1 MIRIF
6 VVFPIKYELAESFL
20 LLSKKNSFNQN
31 VRWTPR
37 ANLHITLFFIGEIEE
52 ENLNKIKNSLGN
64 ILQKQ
69 HSFSL
74 SFEKIFFTDSKKRSL
89 MIWGQFKKSED
100 FRMLSEKI
108 YVSVKELMTTDH
120 VHQDPIPH
128 CTIARIKQNAETLAI
143 DLNVN
148 VQERFSV
155 MIDAAELWQTVQ
167 TKEGVK
173 YKSIEKYKFERG
185 K

>member
-1 MIRIF
+1 
-6 VVFPIKYELAESFL
+6 
-20 LLSKKNSFNQN
+20 
-31 VRWTPR
+31 
-37 ANLHITLFFIGEIEE
+37 
-52 ENLNKIKNSLGN
+52 
-64 ILQKQ
+64 
-69 HSFSL
+69 
-74 SFEKIFFTDSKKRSL
+74 